1 MAVSRP
7 LSTGLLLLSL
17 ILAGGC
23 VQDPILDLAP
33 AHVPPEKVLVRI
45 NGEPLSIDEFDSEFL
60 MMRIHYSA
68 VTERDM
74 RAIKRR
80 LFEQIINRRILVQEA
95 RKDGVRVTR
104 QEADAV
110 LKDLLKDGPD
120 GPGQVLKARGISQ
133 ESWKRKI
140 LQELL
145 AQKVVEKEVDSKVRI
160 SDKEVEDYYWSHL
173 SNYWTPEAV
182 HARHLVVQKKPDLDR
197 VMKSLAQ
204 GDDFAKL
211 ASIFSLGPEKSQGGD
226 WGVMA
231 TDRLLPAYLAA
242 LKPLKAGEI
251 SKPVKDVFGYH
262 LFQLLER
269 FPRRMRSFPEARA
282 GIREALERE
291 EKDLR
296 FNEWMIGLKKAS
308 TIEVNKD
315 MAPVIGVAWE
325 E

>member
-1 MAVSRP
+1 M
-7 LSTGLLLLSL
+7 
-17 ILAGGC
+17 
-23 VQDPILDLAP
+23 AP
-33 AHVPPEKVLVRI
+33 AHVPPEKVLVKI

-80 LFEQIINRRILVQEA
+80 LFEQIIDRRILVQQA
-95 RKDGVRVTR
+95 RKDGVRLTR
-104 QEADAV
+104 SEADAAWRDV
-110 LKDLLKDGPD
+110 PKDGPD
-120 GPGQVLKARGISQ
+120 SPGQVLKARGVSQ

-145 AQKVVEKEVDSKVRI
+145 AHKVVEKEVDPEVRI

-173 SNYWTPEAV
+173 PNYWTPEAV
-182 HARHLVVQKKPDLDR
+182 HARHLVVQKKSDLDR
-197 VMKSLAQ
+197 VMKSLAR

-211 ASIFSLGPEKSQGGD
+211 ASIFSLGPERSQGGD
-226 WGVMA
+226 LGVMA
-231 TDRLLPAYLAA
+231 TDRLSPAYLSAMR
-242 LKPLKAGEI
+242 PLKTGAI

-262 LFQLLER
+262 LFQLLEWL
-269 FPRRMRSFPEARA
+269 PRRMRSFPEVRA
-282 GIREALERE
+282 GIRVDLERE
-291 EKDLR
+291 EKDQR
-296 FNEWMIGLKKAS
+296 FNEWMMGLKKAS

-315 MAPVIGVAWE
+315 MAPVVGVVWE